1 LFGDLER
8 LFENLCRREG
18 QIKKKALKGQ
28 RLYLT
33 TDTWTSIQKINHM
46 CLTAHWIDEGWNLNK
61 RILNFY
67 QVFNHKGE
75 TIGQVIKSCL
85 LEWRIDNIWTI
96 IVDNVSSNNVTIK
109 YLKRVTSGWASNI
122 FLNDFMHVRYCAHIV
137 NLIICV
143 GLKDIDDSVVKIRNT
158 VRFVRSSPSRQLVF
172 NQCAEMLK
180 IESKKSIYLDVVT
193 RWNSTYMM
201 LDATVKFDVVFMRL
215 EETNPRYLSY
225 FEVDSK
231 GK

>member
-61 RILNFY
+61 RILNFC

-85 LEWRIDNIWTI
+85 LEWRIDNI
-96 IVDNVSSNNVTIK
+96 
-109 YLKRVTSGWASNI
+109 
-122 FLNDFMHVRYCAHIV
+122 
-137 NLIICV
+137 
-143 GLKDIDDSVVKIRNT
+143 
-158 VRFVRSSPSRQLVF
+158 
-172 NQCAEMLK
+172 
-180 IESKKSIYLDVVT
+180 
-193 RWNSTYMM
+193 
-201 LDATVKFDVVFMRL
+201 
-215 EETNPRYLSY
+215 
-225 FEVDSK
+225 
-231 GK
+231 